1 MSSIFKKVFI
11 GAFIFTTLS
20 SSFAGFWESVTPY
33 RGPKRDVITL
43 IITGNYKHPLVIAQL
58 LQDETKQPY
67 LLLPAANGKGIFFN
81 PPRERSEAALEI
93 SEVNLARFI
102 RFLNP
107 KQIVILGDDRYVAEK
122 YRKMIDKDTPVIA
135 IRCDNW
141 QLIADRVSI
150 LLDASNVGYDYK
162 QLGQQLNSRLYKPT
176 KTKETKLDTELETP
190 VPVKDTALETPVPV
204 KETAVDEIIVDKKA
218 DADIAEKAATEA
230 KETVAPEK
238 ADLKEPEVDMPK
250 DTPKLIDDK

>member
-1 MSSIFKKVFI
+1 MSSIFKRVFI

-20 SSFAGFWESVTPY
+20 SSFAGFWEAITPY

-43 IITGNYKHPLVIAQL
+43 IITANYKHPLVIAQL

-93 SEVNLARFI
+93 REVNLARFI

-122 YRKMIDKDTPVIA
+122 YRKMIDKNTPVIA
-135 IRCDNW
+135 IHCDNW

-150 LLDASNVGYDYK
+150 LLDASNVGDDYK
-162 QLGQQLNSRLYKPT
+162 KLGYQLNSSLYKPT
-176 KTKETKLDTELETP
+176 KLKEFKSDAP
-190 VPVKDTALETPVPV
+190 VPVKDIVIDDIVIDKKVDADVAKKDTKDV
-204 KETAVDEIIVDKKA
+204 KETAAPKKT
-218 DADIAEKAATEA
+218 DI
-230 KETVAPEK
+230 
-238 ADLKEPEVDMPK
+238 KEPELNMPK
-250 DTPKLIDDK
+250 DTPKLIKDK